1 MVSQLVP
8 ERLRCLL
15 DDGNLRAVEYLEK
28 IVAQSKHFKHQG
40 GGRIITRR
48 GAAYVI
54 LDVPRSL
61 RSWILCNDPHLSVW
75 IGWSGTKFPEVE
87 VCVRMNDN
95 KPLGDACVSF
105 VKLVDCGWPP
115 HAVPSTITVVVDY
128 FNRRDKKLQQA
139 ILKMRAREMK
149 ERAEEKERMRN
160 ARASLLSAIGSK
172 DVAILRS
179 AIERAREDGLRPLEI
194 APAREALS
202 AAAEAH
208 ADLHFGWM
216 FKFVSDC
223 VKEAADRKQ
232 AEKVLRDIRK
242 RAIEDAVHR
251 IPLTT
256 GFLLLAANSVTRLV
270 KCGLAIKDVE
280 TGFKPLFDQ
289 FSPRA
294 IAAMSQ
300 LWMVP
305 GVGGGGVPEAEV
317 LDRYRRSQVC

>member
-1 MVSQLVP
+1 M
-8 ERLRCLL
+8 L

-28 IVAQSKHFKHQG
+28 IAAQSKHFKHQG
-40 GGRIITRR
+40 GGQIITRR

-61 RSWILCNDPHLSVW
+61 RSWIHCNDPHLSIR
-75 IGWSGTKFPEVE
+75 IGWTGTRMPEE
-87 VCVRMNDN
+87 RVCVRMNDD

-115 HAVPSTITVVVDY
+115 HAVPSTITVVVDEI
-128 FNRRDKKLQQA
+128 NRRETLRHQLELKK
-139 ILKMRAREMK
+139 
-149 ERAEEKERMRN
+149 RAEEVQRKKN

-208 ADLHFGWM
+208 ADLHFGWL
-216 FKFVSDC
+216 FEFVRDC
-223 VKEAADRKQ
+223 AKEAADRKQ

-242 RAIEDAVHR
+242 RAIEDAAHR

-280 TGFKPLFDQ
+280 TGFKPLFDK

-294 IAAMSQ
+294 ISAMSQ

-317 LDRYRRSQVC
+317 LDRYLSSQVC

>member
-1 MVSQLVP
+1 MP
-8 ERLRCLL
+8 EER
-15 DDGNLRAVEYLEK
+15 
-28 IVAQSKHFKHQG
+28 
-40 GGRIITRR
+40 
-48 GAAYVI
+48 
-54 LDVPRSL
+54 
-61 RSWILCNDPHLSVW
+61 
-75 IGWSGTKFPEVE
+75 
-87 VCVRMNDN
+87 VCVRMNDD

-115 HAVPSTITVVVDY
+115 HAVPSTITVVVDEI
-128 FNRRDKKLQQA
+128 NRRETLRHQLELKK
-139 ILKMRAREMK
+139 
-149 ERAEEKERMRN
+149 RAEEVQRKKN

-208 ADLHFGWM
+208 ADLHFGWV

-256 GFLLLAANSVTRLV
+256 GFLLLAANSVTQLV
-270 KCGLAIKDVE
+270 KCGLATKDVE
-280 TGFKPLFDQ
+280 TGFKPLFDK

-294 IAAMSQ
+294 ISAMSQ

-317 LDRYRRSQVC
+317 LDRYLSSQVC

>member
-1 MVSQLVP
+1 MPLELIP
-8 ERLRCLL
+8 GKLRACL
-15 DDGNLRAVEYLEK
+15 DSGNLRAVELLEK
-28 IVAQSKHFKHQG
+28 TVANSKHFEHIG
-40 GGRIITRR
+40 RGRIITHR

-54 LDVPRSL
+54 LDVPQTMVR
-61 RSWILCNDPHLSVW
+61 WIHWGDTHLAIRV
-75 IGWSGTKFPEVE
+75 GWTGQKIFEES
-87 VCVRMNDN
+87 VCVRMNDD

-105 VKLVDCGWPP
+105 VKLADCGWPR
-115 HAVPSTITVVVDY
+115 HYVPATITVVVDEI
-128 FNRRDKKLQQA
+128 NRREALRRQAELKK
-139 ILKMRAREMK
+139 
-149 ERAEEKERMRN
+149 RAEETKRKRN
-160 ARASLLSAIGSK
+160 AHISLLSAIGSK

-208 ADLHFGWM
+208 ADLHFGWL
-216 FKFVSDC
+216 FEFVRDLA
-223 VKEAADRKQ
+223 KRAADRKQ
-232 AEKVLRDIRK
+232 AEKVLRDISN
-242 RAIEDAVHR
+242 RAIEDAVHG

-270 KCGLAIKDVE
+270 KCGLGIKDVE
-280 TGFKPLFDQ
+280 TGFKPLFDK
-289 FSPRA
+289 FSPWA

-305 GVGGGGVPEAEV
+305 GVGGGGVLEAEV

>member
-1 MVSQLVP
+1 M
-8 ERLRCLL
+8 L

-28 IVAQSKHFKHQG
+28 IAAQSKHFKHQG

-61 RSWILCNDPHLSVW
+61 RSWIHCNDPHLSVR
-75 IGWSGTKFPEVE
+75 IGWSGTRMPEE
-87 VCVRMNDN
+87 RVCVRMNDD

-105 VKLVDCGWPP
+105 VKLADCGWPR
-115 HAVPSTITVVVDY
+115 HYVPATITVVVDEI
-128 FNRRDKKLQQA
+128 NRREALRRQAELKK
-139 ILKMRAREMK
+139 
-149 ERAEEKERMRN
+149 RAEETKRKRN
-160 ARASLLSAIGSK
+160 AHISLLSAIGSK

-208 ADLHFGWM
+208 ADLHFGWL
-216 FKFVSDC
+216 FEFVSDC
-223 VKEAADRKQ
+223 AKEAADRKQ

-242 RAIEDAVHR
+242 RGIEDAVHR

-280 TGFKPLFDQ
+280 TGFKPLFDK

-317 LDRYRRSQVC
+317 LDRYLRSQVC